1 MSTPTTNQPRTLLT
15 VEQAAHRLAIGRTHM
30 FQLLRT
36 GEVTSVRIGRARRI
50 PTEALDAYVDRL
62 TAEQHT
68 A

>member
-15 VEQAAHRLAIGRTHM
+15 VEQAAQRLAIGRTRM

-36 GEVTSVRIGRARRI
+36 GEVASVRIGRARRI
-50 PTEALDAYVDRL
+50 PTDALESYIDRL
-62 TAEQHT
+62 TAEQRT